1 MFKPLLIA
9 AVLAAALPASAATT
23 LIRDVRVFDGQ
34 RTHQHRN
41 VLIDGAKI
49 ADPDFRGQP
58 RADTIIVEGKGRTLL
73 PGLLDSHVHAYR
85 YLELPLLFGVTT
97 QVDMFTGVS
106 IMQDMTA
113 RMQRGENSGRAD
125 MFSAGTLA
133 TVPGGHGTEYGMAI
147 PTLTR
152 PAEAQAWV
160 DARIAEGS
168 HFIKIVLEQG
178 SATHPTPSLDLPTV
192 KALVEAAHRRGK
204 LAVVHIATLANARAA
219 LEAGADGLVHLFVGE
234 SITRAELAAF
244 AKLARSRK
252 AFIIPT
258 FSVMESIAGVH
269 EQDVLDDKSLMALL
283 LKEQVQPLKGSHGSS
298 PHPEKLA
305 APRLVVKAL
314 RDAGVT
320 LLAGTDAGNAGT
332 QYGASMHH
340 ELLAMAQAGLTPA
353 EVLAAA
359 TRAPA
364 QAFRLPQ
371 RGRIAKGYK
380 ADLLL
385 VEGDPTAD
393 IAATRHIVEVWKDG
407 TPVSPLRTAQL
418 KAVAD
423 EATAQTGKALAL
435 PPEGRI
441 SQFSAERLG
450 SPFGMGWMPSTD
462 SFMGG
467 KSTAK
472 LGFTES
478 DGQQAAE
485 VTANVRPGF
494 AYPWAGIAFIP
505 GQQPMQAADLSA
517 AKVLRFRVRGDGQR
531 YAVAIMS
538 KGVSIPV
545 NQPFT
550 AGETWSEVVLPLAAF
565 KGVDAGAL
573 TMIAFNAGPKPGDYQ
588 FQIADV
594 RLTEQ

>member
-1 MFKPLLIA
+1 MLKPLLIT

-34 RTHQHRN
+34 RTHQHRD
-41 VLIDGAKI
+41 VLVDGAKI
-49 ADPDFRGQP
+49 ADPDFRGKP
-58 RADTIIVEGKGRTLL
+58 GADTVVVDGKGRTLL
-73 PGLLDSHVHAYR
+73 PGLIDSHVHAYR

-97 QVDMFTGVS
+97 QIDMFTGVS

-152 PAEAQAWV
+152 PEEAQAWV

-178 SATHPTPSLDLPTV
+178 SAAHPTPSLDLPTV
-192 KALVEAAHRRGK
+192 KALIDAAHRRGK

-234 SITRAELAAF
+234 SIAPGDLAAF

-258 FSVMESIAGVH
+258 FSVMESIAGVR

-298 PHPEKLA
+298 PRPEKLA
-305 APRLVVKAL
+305 APRAVVKAL

-340 ELLAMAQAGLTPA
+340 ELLAMTQAGLTPA

-359 TRAPA
+359 TSAPA
-364 QAFRLPQ
+364 RAFRLPQ

-385 VEGDPTAD
+385 VDGDPTAD
-393 IAATRHIVEVWKDG
+393 IAATRQIVEVWKDG

-423 EATAQTGKALAL
+423 EAMAQTGKALAL

-462 SFMGG
+462 NFMGG

-472 LGFTES
+472 LAFAES
-478 DGQQAAE
+478 DGRQAAE
-485 VTANVRPGF
+485 VTASVRPGF

-550 AGETWSEVVLPLAAF
+550 AGESWSEVVLPLAAF
-565 KGVDAGAL
+565 KGVDASAL
-573 TMIAFNAGPKPGDYQ
+573 TMIAFNAGPKPGDYK

>member
-1 MFKPLLIA
+1 MFKPLLLA
-9 AVLAAALPASAATT
+9 AALAAALPATAATT

-34 RTHQHRN
+34 RSYEHRN

-49 ADPDFRGQP
+49 ADPDFRGKP
-58 RADTIIVEGKGRTLL
+58 RADTIIIEGKGRTLL
-73 PGLLDSHVHAYR
+73 PGLIDSHVHAYR

-97 QVDMFTGVS
+97 QIDMFTGVS

-113 RMQRGENSGRAD
+113 RMQRGENKDRAD

-133 TVPGGHGTEYGMAI
+133 TVPGGHGTEYGI
-147 PTLTR
+147 PIQTLTR
-152 PAEAQAWV
+152 PEEAQAWV

-178 SATHPTPSLDLPTV
+178 SAEHPSPSLDLPTV
-192 KALVEAAHRRGK
+192 KALVDAAHRRGK

-234 SITRAELAAF
+234 RITPGELAAF
-244 AKLARSRK
+244 TKLVRSHK

-258 FSVMESIAGVH
+258 FSVMESIAGVQ
-269 EQDVLDDKSLMALL
+269 EQDVLDDRTLMALL

-298 PHPEKLA
+298 TRPEKLA
-305 APRLVVKAL
+305 VPRAVAKAL
-314 RDAGVT
+314 RDAGVP
-320 LLAGTDAGNAGT
+320 LLAGTDAGNVGT
-332 QYGASMHH
+332 QYGVSMHH
-340 ELLAMAQAGLTPA
+340 ELLALTQAGLTPDEA
-353 EVLAAA
+353 LAAA
-359 TRAPA
+359 TSVPA

-371 RGRIAKGYK
+371 RGRIVKGYK

-385 VEGDPTAD
+385 VEGNPVAD
-393 IAATRHIVEVWKDG
+393 IQATRRIVEVWKDG
-407 TPVSPLRTAQL
+407 TPVTALRTAQL

-423 EATAQTGKALAL
+423 EALAQRGKALAL

-441 SQFSAERLG
+441 SLFSPERLG
-450 SPFGMGWMPSTD
+450 SPFGMGWVASTD

-467 KSTAK
+467 KSAAT
-472 LGFTES
+472 LTFTEA
-478 DGQQAAE
+478 DGQQAAQ
-485 VTANVRPGF
+485 VTASVRQGF
-494 AYPWAGIAFIP
+494 AYPWAGLAFIP
-505 GQQPMQAADLSA
+505 GEQPMQAADLSA
-517 AKVLRFRVRGDGQR
+517 AKVLRFRVRGDGQN
-531 YAVAIMS
+531 YSVAMMS
-538 KGVSIPV
+538 KGVTIPV

-550 AGETWSEVVLPLAAF
+550 AGEAWTEVELPLSAF

-594 RLTEQ
+594 RLTEK

>member
-1 MFKPLLIA
+1 
-9 AVLAAALPASAATT
+9 
-23 LIRDVRVFDGQ
+23 
-34 RTHQHRN
+34 
-41 VLIDGAKI
+41 
-49 ADPDFRGQP
+49 
-58 RADTIIVEGKGRTLL
+58 
-73 PGLLDSHVHAYR
+73 
-85 YLELPLLFGVTT
+85 
-97 QVDMFTGVS
+97 
-106 IMQDMTA
+106 
-113 RMQRGENSGRAD
+113 
-125 MFSAGTLA
+125 
-133 TVPGGHGTEYGMAI
+133 MAPSTRIPI

-152 PAEAQAWV
+152 PQEAQAWV

-178 SATHPTPSLDLPTV
+178 SAERPSPSLDLPTV
-192 KALVEAAHRRGK
+192 KALVDAAHRRGK

-234 SITRAELAAF
+234 SIAPDELAAF
-244 AKLARSRK
+244 VKLARDRK

-258 FSVMESIAGVH
+258 FSVMESIAGVQ

-283 LKEQVQPLKGSHGSS
+283 LKEQVQPLKGSHGASTR
-298 PHPEKLA
+298 PEKLL
-305 APRLVVKAL
+305 APRAVVKAL
-314 RDAGVT
+314 REAGVP
-320 LLAGTDAGNAGT
+320 LLAGTDAGNVGT

-340 ELLAMAQAGLTPA
+340 ELLAMTQAGLTPA
-353 EVLAAA
+353 QALAAA
-359 TRAPA
+359 TSVPA

-371 RGRIAKGYK
+371 RGRIVKGYK

-385 VEGDPTAD
+385 VEGDPVAD
-393 IAATRHIVEVWKDG
+393 IGAARRIVEVWKDG
-407 TPVSPLRTAQL
+407 MPVAPLRAAQL

-423 EATAQTGKALAL
+423 EASARSGKALAL

-441 SQFSAERLG
+441 SQFSPERLG
-450 SPFGMGWMPSTD
+450 SPFGMGWVASTD

-472 LGFTES
+472 LAFAES

-485 VTANVRPGF
+485 VNASILPGF

-517 AKVLRFRVRGDGQR
+517 AKVLRFRVRGDGQN
-531 YAVAIMS
+531 YSVAMMS

-550 AGETWSEVVLPLAAF
+550 AGESWSEVVLPLAAF

>member
-1 MFKPLLIA
+1 MFKPLLLA
-9 AVLAAALPASAATT
+9 AALAAALPAMAATT

-34 RTHQHRN
+34 RSYEHRN

-49 ADPDFRGQP
+49 ADPDFRGKP
-58 RADTIIVEGKGRTLL
+58 GADTTIIEGKGRTLL
-73 PGLLDSHVHAYR
+73 PGLIDSHVHAYR
-85 YLELPLLFGVTT
+85 YLDLPLLFGVTT
-97 QVDMFTGVS
+97 QVDMFTGVA

-113 RMQRGENSGRAD
+113 RMQRGENKDRAD

-133 TVPGGHGTEYGMAI
+133 TVPGGHGTEYGIAI
-147 PTLTR
+147 QTLTR
-152 PAEAQAWV
+152 PEEAQAWV

-178 SATHPTPSLDLPTV
+178 SAEHPTPSLGLPTV
-192 KALVEAAHRRGK
+192 KALVDAAHRRGK

-234 SITRAELAAF
+234 GIAPDDLAAF

-258 FSVMESIAGVH
+258 FSVMESIAGVQ
-269 EQDVLDDKSLMALL
+269 EQDVLDDKTMMALL

-298 PHPEKLA
+298 AHPEKLA
-305 APRLVVKAL
+305 APRAVVKAL

-320 LLAGTDAGNAGT
+320 LLAGTDAGNVGT

-340 ELLAMAQAGLTPA
+340 ELLAMTRAGLTPA

-359 TRAPA
+359 TSVPA
-364 QAFRLPQ
+364 KAFRLPQ
-371 RGRIAKGYK
+371 RGRIAKGFK

-385 VEGDPTAD
+385 VEGNPMAD
-393 IAATRHIVEVWKDG
+393 INATRRIVEVWKDG
-407 TPVSPLRTAQL
+407 APVSPARTAQM

-423 EATAQTGKALAL
+423 EASAQKGKALAL

-441 SQFSAERLG
+441 SLFSQERFG

-462 SFMGG
+462 NFMGG

-472 LGFTES
+472 LAFVES
-478 DGQQAAE
+478 GGQQAAQ
-485 VTANVRPGF
+485 VTASVKPGF
-494 AYPWAGIAFIP
+494 AYPWAGLAFIP

-517 AKVLRFRVRGDGQR
+517 AKVLRFRARGDGQR

-545 NQPFT
+545 SQPFT
-550 AGETWSEVVLPLAAF
+550 AGESWSEVMLPLSAF

-594 RLTEQ
+594 RLTEE

>member
-1 MFKPLLIA
+1 MFKPLL
-9 AVLAAALPASAATT
+9 LAAALASALPAFAGTT

-34 RTHQHRN
+34 RAHEHRN

-49 ADPDFRGQP
+49 VDPDFRGKP
-58 RADTIIVEGKGRTLL
+58 RADTTIVEGKGRTLL
-73 PGLLDSHVHAYR
+73 PGLIDSHVHAYR

-97 QVDMFTGVS
+97 QIDMFTS
-106 IMQDMTA
+106 IAIMQDMAA

-133 TVPGGHGTEYGMAI
+133 TVPGGHGTEYGIPI

-152 PAEAQAWV
+152 PQEAQAWV

-178 SATHPTPSLDLPTV
+178 SAERPSPSLDLPTV
-192 KALVEAAHRRGK
+192 KALVDAAHRRGK

-219 LEAGADGLVHLFVGE
+219 LKAGADGLVHLFVGE
-234 SITRAELAAF
+234 SIAPDELAAF
-244 AKLARSRK
+244 VKLARDRK

-258 FSVMESIAGVH
+258 FSVMESIAGVQ

-298 PHPEKLA
+298 TRPEKLL
-305 APRLVVKAL
+305 APRAVVKAL
-314 RDAGVT
+314 REAGVP
-320 LLAGTDAGNAGT
+320 LLAGTDAGNVGT

-340 ELLAMAQAGLTPA
+340 ELLALTQAGLTPLQA
-353 EVLAAA
+353 LAAA
-359 TRAPA
+359 TSVPA

-371 RGRIAKGYK
+371 RGRIVKGYK

-385 VEGDPTAD
+385 VEGDPVAD
-393 IAATRHIVEVWKDG
+393 IGATRRIVEVWKDG
-407 TPVSPLRTAQL
+407 MPVTPLRAAQL
-418 KAVAD
+418 KAVA
-423 EATAQTGKALAL
+423 EETSARGGKALAL

-441 SQFSAERLG
+441 SQFSPERLG
-450 SPFGMGWMPSTD
+450 SPFGMGWVASTD

-472 LGFTES
+472 LAFAES

-485 VTANVRPGF
+485 VTASIRQGF

-505 GQQPMQAADLSA
+505 GQEPMQAADLSA
-517 AKVLRFRVRGDGQR
+517 AKVLRFRVRGDGQK
-531 YAVAIMS
+531 YSVAMMS

-550 AGETWSEVVLPLAAF
+550 AGESWSEVVLPLAAF
-565 KGVDAGAL
+565 KGVDASAL
-573 TMIAFNAGPKPGDYQ
+573 TMIAFNAGPKPGDYR
-588 FQIADV
+588 FQITDV